1 MGWGIAVIAVA
12 LVVLG
17 APLFVVLGVVTLGSV
32 YFLGDGFLVSIMED
46 MYYVVDKDVM
56 LSIPFFIIAGAI
68 MTAGGISRRL
78 VNVGKSFVG
87 WMPGGL
93 AISSVTACVIF
104 AAISGSS
111 PATVIAIGSMM
122 FPAMLKHGYKERFTI
137 GLLASSGTLGILIPP
152 SIPMII
158 YAIVVGTPQTP
169 VSVAELFLAGVFPGL
184 LIAIALALYSIT
196 NSLKNHNEDRAPFEI
211 KNVFYALKDGIWA
224 LLLPVVI
231 LGGIYSGFFTPT
243 EAGAIAVVYAAIVEF
258 FIHHELKISRIPQI
272 FADSAQ
278 MMGTLFLIM
287 VIAIAF
293 TKFLTLE
300 QIPQQAVQ
308 WIGGFIES
316 KFTFLIAV
324 NLFLLVIGCFM
335 DVISAILILGP
346 ILAPMAMHYGIH
358 PIHFGIIFIVNLQIG
373 YCTPPI
379 GLNLFV
385 ASSIFK
391 RDLGLVIRSVVPFA
405 LILLVSLL
413 IISYVPAISLFLLD
427 VL

>member
-1 MGWGIAVIAVA
+1 
-12 LVVLG
+12 
-17 APLFVVLGVVTLGSV
+17 
-32 YFLGDGFLVSIMED
+32 
-46 MYYVVDKDVM
+46 
-56 LSIPFFIIAGAI
+56 
-68 MTAGGISRRL
+68 
-78 VNVGKSFVG
+78 
-87 WMPGGL
+87 
-93 AISSVTACVIF
+93 
-104 AAISGSS
+104 
-111 PATVIAIGSMM
+111 MM

-169 VSVAELFLAGVFPGL
+169 VSVADLFLAGVFPGL

-287 VIAIAF
+287 IIAIAF

-308 WIGGFIES
+308 WIGGFIEN

>member
-1 MGWGIAVIAVA
+1 
-12 LVVLG
+12 
-17 APLFVVLGVVTLGSV
+17 
-32 YFLGDGFLVSIMED
+32 
-46 MYYVVDKDVM
+46 
-56 LSIPFFIIAGAI
+56 
-68 MTAGGISRRL
+68 
-78 VNVGKSFVG
+78 
-87 WMPGGL
+87 
-93 AISSVTACVIF
+93 
-104 AAISGSS
+104 
-111 PATVIAIGSMM
+111 
-122 FPAMLKHGYKERFTI
+122 
-137 GLLASSGTLGILIPP
+137 
-152 SIPMII
+152 
-158 YAIVVGTPQTP
+158 
-169 VSVAELFLAGVFPGL
+169 
-184 LIAIALALYSIT
+184 

-287 VIAIAF
+287 IIAIAF

-308 WIGGFIES
+308 WIGGFIEN

-358 PIHFGIIFIVNLQIG
+358 SIHFGIIFIVNLQIG

-413 IISYVPAISLFLLD
+413 IISYVPAISLVLLD